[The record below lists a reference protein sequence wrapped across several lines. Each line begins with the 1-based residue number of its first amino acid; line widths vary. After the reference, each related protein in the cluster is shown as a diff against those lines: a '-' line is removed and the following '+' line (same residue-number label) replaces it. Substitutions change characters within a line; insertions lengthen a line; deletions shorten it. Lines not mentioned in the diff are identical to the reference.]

1 MVEKVFPNS
10 KDITSDELEDSLLL
24 ENRCENVQ

>member
-10 KDITSDELEDSLLL
+10 KDITSDELEDSLL